1 MKISTEAFSSATKNW
16 RPEGVKTAV
25 VVLGQAFALCLSLAP
40 AEAREPIPQELRDVT
55 VSENLGKIIDLDL
68 IFTDHHGNDVTLRS
82 RFTDQL
88 PVLLTLNYYRCKSL
102 CSLQLN
108 SLVKGLKELGWN
120 VGEKYRIVTVSIDP
134 KESWQLARDKRQSY
148 VENLGQPNADWTFMV
163 GKQANIDK
171 LAQVVG
177 FKYRYDKKQD
187 QYAHPAVVFFASDK
201 GKVSRYLYGLSFPA
215 RDIKFALVETSQ
227 GRVGSPID
235 KFILSC
241 FHYDATLGRY
251 GPFAFGI
258 MRVGGSVTAV
268 GLFIF
273 LAIYWRREHRRRRP
287 GRIPR

>member
-1 MKISTEAFSSATKNW
+1 MKISKEALSYATDKGRPIATK
-16 RPEGVKTAV
+16 PHTMA
-25 VVLGQAFALCLSLAP
+25 LALFATMCFPMGLAT
-40 AEAREPIPQELRDVT
+40 AREPIPQELRDVT
-55 VSENLGKIIDLDL
+55 VAEKLGKMLDLDL
-68 IFTDHHGNDVTLRS
+68 TFTDHRGKEVALRS
-82 RFTDQL
+82 LFQDQR

-108 SLVKGLKELGWN
+108 SMVKGLKELGWN
-120 VGEKYRIVTVSIDP
+120 VGDKYRIVTVSIDP
-134 KESWQLARDKRQSY
+134 KESWQLGRDKRKSY
-148 VENLGQPNADWTFMV
+148 LEHLGQPEADWTFMV
-163 GKQANIDK
+163 GKQANIEK
-171 LAQVVG
+171 LAETVG

-187 QYAHPAVVFFASDK
+187 QYAHPAVVFFISEK

-258 MRVGGSVTAV
+258 MRVGASVTAV

-273 LAIYWRREHRRRRP
+273 LAIYWRRENRRRRL
-287 GRIPR
+287 GRIHR